1 MINLD
6 NFDKTIMKTREQTLD
21 FHLSADD
28 ADRLIAY
35 CDSKYCVEKPL
46 PAAPGP
52 DVELRYF
59 GVTVQI
65 YITK

>member
-1 MINLD
+1 MLNLEE
-6 NFDKTIMKTREQTLD
+6 FDKTIMRTRESTLD
-21 FHLSADD
+21 FHLTEDD

-35 CDSKYCVEKPL
+35 CDAKYCVEKPL
-46 PAAPGP
+46 PTSPGP

-65 YITK
+65 YIVK